1 MEENTKAY
9 AVMGTVTIGTDEY
22 RDLIETAIKIQH
34 KVEEEHH
41 RWYEEYCSHGKT
53 KEENKKLK
61 EENAKLKKII
71 SKKCIINE
79 EGISVFMTMFGE
91 ED

>member
-22 RDLIETAIKIQH
+22 RDLIETAIKAEKKID
-34 KVEEEHH
+34 EEHT
-41 RWYEEYCSHGKT
+41 RWYNEYCSHRKT
-53 KEENKKLK
+53 EEENKKLK
-61 EENAKLKKII
+61 EENAKLRKII
-71 SKKCIINE
+71 SKKGLINE